1 LLAQR
6 NECAAAAARQ
16 EAEVPDANEA
26 ARQYMKQEATQELI
40 DVQRQESLFVFVSGV
55 SPAEGDLV
63 VQKGNEPAVGDR
75 NAMGVGSQVA
85 KHLIG
90 SAERRFAIDHPSQR
104 EKLTDQTP
112 KQLGLS

>member
-1 LLAQR
+1 MLAQR

-16 EAEVPDANEA
+16 ETEVPDANEA
-26 ARQYMKQEATQELI
+26 ARQYVKQEATQELI
-40 DVQRQESLFVFVSGV
+40 DVQSQESLLVLVSGV
-55 SPAEGDLV
+55 SPAEGDLI
-63 VQKGNEPAVGDR
+63 VQEGNEPAVGNR

-85 KHLIG
+85 KYLVG
-90 SAERRFAIDHPSQR
+90 SAERRFAIDHPMQR